1 MFGRKISFCLIN
13 FVGEIIFIYLLTI
26 YLFIDGYNQK
36 LRYATTDSMAK
47 FVIIKII
54 AFFDLFLKCIYYT
67 STDLFTS
74 NTYEQTQGHLQ
85 VTAQVQYSGM
95 YTNS

>member
-1 MFGRKISFCLIN
+1 M
-13 FVGEIIFIYLLTI
+13 
-26 YLFIDGYNQK
+26 
-36 LRYATTDSMAK
+36 RYATTDSMAK

-54 AFFDLFLKCIYYT
+54 AFFDLICKCIYYT

>member
-1 MFGRKISFCLIN
+1 
-13 FVGEIIFIYLLTI
+13 
-26 YLFIDGYNQK
+26 
-36 LRYATTDSMAK
+36 MAK

-54 AFFDLFLKCIYYT
+54 AFFYLIFKCIYYT
-67 STDLFTS
+67 STDLFTY
-74 NTYEQTQGHLQ
+74 NTYDQTQGHLQ

>member
-1 MFGRKISFCLIN
+1 
-13 FVGEIIFIYLLTI
+13 
-26 YLFIDGYNQK
+26 
-36 LRYATTDSMAK
+36 MAK
-47 FVIIKII
+47 FVIIKIS
-54 AFFDLFLKCIYYT
+54 AFFDLIFKCIYY
-67 STDLFTS
+67 TDLFTS

>member
-1 MFGRKISFCLIN
+1 
-13 FVGEIIFIYLLTI
+13 
-26 YLFIDGYNQK
+26 
-36 LRYATTDSMAK
+36 MAK

-54 AFFDLFLKCIYYT
+54 AFFDLNFKCIYYT

>member
-1 MFGRKISFCLIN
+1 
-13 FVGEIIFIYLLTI
+13 
-26 YLFIDGYNQK
+26 
-36 LRYATTDSMAK
+36 MAK

-54 AFFDLFLKCIYYT
+54 AFFDLIFKCIYYT

-85 VTAQVQYSGM
+85 VTAQVQFLECILIRDLKRTLYQFKNKSNKLLM
-95 YTNS
+95 SKYNYLLFCIFT